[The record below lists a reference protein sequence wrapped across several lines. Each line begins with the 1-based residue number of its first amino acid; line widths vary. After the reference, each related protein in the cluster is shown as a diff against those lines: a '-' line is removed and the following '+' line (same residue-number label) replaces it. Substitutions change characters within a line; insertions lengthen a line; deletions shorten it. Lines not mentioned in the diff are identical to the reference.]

1 MGQTIRSASLIA
13 LMAFGA
19 FGQDAPARLVFEV
32 ASVKPSKGE
41 VRGASADFSEGGQRF
56 TATTMPLGGLILM
69 AYNITVRQL
78 SGPGPVLSE
87 RYDVAAKAERSVS
100 RDQMLRMLQ
109 ALLVDRFK
117 LVLHRETKE
126 VPVYALV

>member
-41 VRGASADFSEGGQRF
+41 VRAASADFSEGGNRF
-56 TATTMPLGGLILM
+56 TATNMPLGGLILM

-78 SGPGPVLSE
+78 FGPGPVLSE
-87 RYDVAAKAERSVS
+87 RSECAAKADGALS
-100 RDQMLRMLQ
+100 RDQLCRM
-109 ALLVDRFK
+109 
-117 LVLHRETKE
+117 
-126 VPVYALV
+126 